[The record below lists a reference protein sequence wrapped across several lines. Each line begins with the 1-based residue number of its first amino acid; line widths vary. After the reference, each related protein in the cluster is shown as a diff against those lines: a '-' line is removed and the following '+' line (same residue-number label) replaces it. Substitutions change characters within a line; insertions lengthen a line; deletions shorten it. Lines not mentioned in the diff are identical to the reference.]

1 MSGQQNPDESRLQ
14 QIGQA
19 LLNTAHQ
26 ILGVSGAGTNSTG
39 AGMGSYFPM
48 PTAGAGTGSYVPMQ
62 TAGRGMGIGSSQA
75 VAKYFPS
82 PKPSQTPVDVLPWMR
97 GYTSQAGPSW
107 DQGNTGAAGGSGQ
120 TGPTFNPYQAAPLAA
135 TRDEVNSASRLNA
148 LMVSEISG
156 QVGDITK
163 WAKENGYKAKR
174 QFQSFERIDPD
185 INAIEAHQIKNSI
198 TNAAPAYAIKTT
210 EGQTA
215 YDTAIR
221 EWSSKKQLTMAQI
234 ENFAYAAARN
244 ADEDFEERLLKKAK
258 LLPADSTTSRKDECM
273 QVYKDMIKYQDS
285 ILPDSDDTKAWARK
299 CKAVSGTRIKEDK
312 VKIFGE
318 NMDIIGF
325 IYFLSK
331 QEPKGNPFEKPDE
344 ATMAEFNKF
353 KEKYGFPAVDD
364 WDGKEDSCSFPEA

>member
-1 MSGQQNPDESRLQ
+1 
-14 QIGQA
+14 
-19 LLNTAHQ
+19 
-26 ILGVSGAGTNSTG
+26 
-39 AGMGSYFPM
+39 MGSYFPM
-48 PTAGAGTGSYVPMQ
+48 PTAGAGTGSYVPMPTAGAGTGSYVPMP

-75 VAKYFPS
+75 LSKVQFFPS
-82 PKPSQTPVDVLPWMR
+82 SKPSQTPVDVPPWMR

-120 TGPTFNPYQAAPLAA
+120 TGPMFNPYQAAPLAA

-174 QFQSFERIDPD
+174 QYQSFERIDPD
-185 INAIEAHQIKNSI
+185 INAIEAHQMKNSI

-221 EWSSKKQLTMAQI
+221 KWSSKKQLTVAQI

-258 LLPADSTTSRKDECM
+258 LLPADSTTPSRDECM
-273 QVYKDMIKYQDS
+273 RVYNEMTKHQASIGIDS
-285 ILPDSDDTKAWARK
+285 EDTKAWARK
-299 CKAVSGTRIKEDK
+299 CKAVSGTRIKPDELA
-312 VKIFGE
+312 IFGE
-318 NMDIIGF
+318 NMNIIGLV
-325 IYFLSK
+325 YFLK
-331 QEPKGNPFEKPDE
+331 ETKGNPFKKPDGD
-344 ATMAEFNKF
+344 TMAEFNKF
-353 KEKYGFPAVDD
+353 KEKYGIPADDD